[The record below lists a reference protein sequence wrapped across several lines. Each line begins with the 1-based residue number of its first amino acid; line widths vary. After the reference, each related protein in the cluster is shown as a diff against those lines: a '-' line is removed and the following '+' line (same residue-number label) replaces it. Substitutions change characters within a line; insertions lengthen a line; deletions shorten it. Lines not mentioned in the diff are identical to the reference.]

1 MHYLVSLVSILLF
14 VAFTLRLVAERTS
27 FLQKK
32 QHLFLVK
39 HVMTVLI
46 HLSRLCQLVTCR
58 GHGSVFP
65 PTKIMPVKYDANLS
79 RCKFSGRPSLSQRG
93 CACAW
98 DY

>member
-1 MHYLVSLVSILLF
+1 MHYLLSILLF

-46 HLSRLCQLVTCR
+46 HLSRLCQIV
-58 GHGSVFP
+58 SAY
-65 PTKIMPVKYDANLS
+65 TKIMTVGA
-79 RCKFSGRPSLSQRG
+79 
-93 CACAW
+93 
-98 DY
+98 